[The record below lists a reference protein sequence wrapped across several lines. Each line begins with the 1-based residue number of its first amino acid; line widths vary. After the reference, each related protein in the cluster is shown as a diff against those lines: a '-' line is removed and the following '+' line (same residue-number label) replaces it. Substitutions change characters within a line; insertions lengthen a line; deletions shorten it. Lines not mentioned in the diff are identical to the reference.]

1 VEKIRWFIS
10 WLTKWFILCLFFK
23 EESNDIKTKNNS
35 SSSKEN
41 KKVLTSKN
49 SKRNLKEN
57 DGIVDQEELEK
68 YAKATRAFRN
78 RNKKTYNEL
87 ALSDVLSGI
96 DTDEDNLSKS
106 SKRIK
111 TNNTPPKAILN
122 DSPINNNTNSRN
134 TEMVHR
140 LKLVEKLL
148 NDMMKSQ
155 DGWPFLKPVSR
166 RDVRINFVFNFIH
179 GQIKLNFF
187 SKINR
192 RQIILK

>member
-1 VEKIRWFIS
+1 MLLIKFFYFLTLFIY
-10 WLTKWFILCLFFK
+10 FIDK
-23 EESNDIKTKNNS
+23 SSDGKSKNNS

-57 DGIVDQEELEK
+57 DAIVDQEEIEK

-78 RNKKTYNEL
+78 RNKKTYNEV
-87 ALSDVLSGI
+87 ALCDVLSGI

-106 SKRIK
+106 SKRVK
-111 TNNTPPKAILN
+111 TNTTPTKTILN

-140 LKLVEKLL
+140 LKVVEKLL
-148 NDMMKSQ
+148 NDMMKSS

-166 RDVRINFVFNFIH
+166 RDVSLIVYRR
-179 GQIKLNFF
+179 F
-187 SKINR
+187 SI
-192 RQIILK
+192 

>member
-1 VEKIRWFIS
+1 M
-10 WLTKWFILCLFFK
+10 
-23 EESNDIKTKNNS
+23 
-35 SSSKEN
+35 
-41 KKVLTSKN
+41 LTSKN

-57 DGIVDQEELEK
+57 EVVDEEEIEK

-87 ALSDVLSGI
+87 TLSDGFSGI

-111 TNNTPPKAILN
+111 TNTPEKIILN
-122 DSPINNNTNSRN
+122 DSPLNNNTNSRN

-166 RDVRINFVFNFIH
+166 RDVIIFNKIYRKTSLC
-179 GQIKLNFF
+179 GGLAFF
-187 SKINR
+187 
-192 RQIILK
+192 LKQTNPK